1 MMTPLNQED
10 RIMSRSLS
18 HSRTILSLILLAPLA
33 LAAACSRQP
42 EPPAQP
48 AAQEPAAAP
57 APMAEQGATA
67 TATLAGREGSGIS
80 GVVTFTEGAGGVTI
94 VADVAG
100 VPNPGP
106 HGFHIHE
113 TGDCS
118 AADFTSA
125 GGHFNPGGNQHGAP
139 DAADRHAGDLGNIE
153 VGDDGSGHLELT
165 SDRITVSPGANSVVG
180 RAVIL
185 HEKADDLVSQP
196 TGAAGGRIACGV
208 ITAGG
213 GDMDEAPDHDAGDEG
228 GGEGEAPVS

>member
-1 MMTPLNQED
+1 MYRFP
-10 RIMSRSLS
+10 S
-18 HSRTILSLILLAPLA
+18 HSKTILSLVLLAPLA
-33 LAAACSRQP
+33 LAAACSKQP

-48 AAQEPAAAP
+48 AAQEPAAATP
-57 APMAEQGATA
+57 APMATGATA

-80 GVVTFTEGAGGVTI
+80 GVVTFTEEAGGVKI

-100 VPNPGP
+100 VPNPGL

-125 GGHFNPGGNQHGAP
+125 GGHFNPGGNKHGGP
-139 DAADRHAGDLGNIE
+139 TDADRHAGDLGNIE
-153 VGDDGSGHLELT
+153 VADDGSGHLELT
-165 SDRITVSPGANSVVG
+165 SDRITVSPGPNSVVG

-196 TGAAGGRIACGV
+196 TGDAGGRIACGV

-213 GDMDEAPDHDAGDEG
+213 DMGEEPDHDMGDEG
-228 GGEGEAPVS
+228 GGEAPVS